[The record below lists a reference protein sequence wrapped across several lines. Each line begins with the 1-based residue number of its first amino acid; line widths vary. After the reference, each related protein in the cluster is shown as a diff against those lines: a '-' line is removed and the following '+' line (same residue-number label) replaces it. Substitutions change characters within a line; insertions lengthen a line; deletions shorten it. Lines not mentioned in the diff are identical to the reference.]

1 MLVRPLATTTRSHL
15 VSRPYIHVNFA
26 TDGREWPGGA
36 AVSISCEADWRRV
49 HTLRERYDAV
59 AVGAHT
65 WNLDH
70 PRLTVRHERLGREPQ
85 RQPARAIFA
94 GTQGCRVMEHDGPVF
109 LIGAPGLACCGAT
122 VIASYD
128 HNLLPPLESL
138 YCHGIHSMLVEGG
151 PTILHSFF
159 SQGLADAV
167 TVFVRTRDEEAAH
180 RIARTALPCLPS
192 SLLASRFGEGFL
204 LAAMR
209 APADQTPAQ
218 SAASITGRA
227 ES

>member
-1 MLVRPLATTTRSHL
+1 
-15 VSRPYIHVNFA
+15 VSRPFIHVNFA
-26 TDGREWPGGA
+26 TDGREWPHGVA
-36 AVSISCEADWRRV
+36 ASISCDADWRRV

-59 AVGAHT
+59 AVGART
-65 WNLDH
+65 WNMDH
-70 PRLTVRHERLGREPQ
+70 PRLTVRQERLGREPQ
-85 RQPARAIFA
+85 RQPVRAIFA
-94 GTQGCRVMEHDGPVF
+94 GTQGCHVMEDDGPVF

-138 YCHGIHSMLVEGG
+138 YRHGIRSMLVEGG

-167 TVFVRTRDEEAAH
+167 TIFVRAHDEEAAH
-180 RIARTALPCLPS
+180 RIAHAALPCLPLS
-192 SLLASRFGEGFL
+192 MLASKFGEGFL
-204 LAAMR
+204 LAATR
-209 APADQTPAQ
+209 TPADQTPALPT
-218 SAASITGRA
+218 ASTGRL